1 MARLIRFAGM
11 LAVLGALAF
20 WLLTA
25 PAVLA
30 TIKGSPL
37 PLASGAP
44 DPANGKAM
52 FYAGG
57 CASCHATENQ
67 PDKTLLGG
75 GHALKSPFGTFYAPN
90 ISSHP
95 RDGIGAWTPEQFLA
109 AMREGVSPNGEHY
122 FPAFPYTSYQRM
134 LPKDVGD
141 LFAYLKTL
149 PPVEGRVR
157 DHDVGFP
164 FNIRR
169 SLGGWKLLFADGQV
183 FKPDMTKTAEWNR
196 GAYLVNGPGHCAECH
211 SSRNP
216 IGGIVED
223 KRFAGG
229 PDPSGKGYVPNITP
243 HATGLGSWSK
253 KDIAYLLES
262 GFTPENDS
270 VGGSMTP
277 VIANTSTLSAADRSA
292 IAEYLATLPAIEGR
306 KKPQ

>member
-30 TIKGSPL
+30 TIKGSTL

>member
-1 MARLIRFAGM
+1 MARLIRLAGM

-30 TIKGSPL
+30 TLKGSSL

-44 DPANGKAM
+44 DLANGKTM

-90 ISSHP
+90 ISSHAK
-95 RDGIGAWTPEQFLA
+95 DGIGAWTAEQFLT
-109 AMREGVSPNGEHY
+109 AMREGVSPQGEHY
-122 FPAFPYTSYQRM
+122 FPAFPFTSYQRM
-134 LPKDVGD
+134 PPKDVGD
-141 LFAYLKTL
+141 LFAFLKTL
-149 PPVEGRVR
+149 PAVEGRVR
-157 DHDVGFP
+157 AHDVGFP

-183 FKPDMTKTAEWNR
+183 FKPDPTKTPEWNR
-196 GAYLVNGPGHCAECH
+196 GAYLVTGPGHCAECH
-211 SSRNP
+211 SPRNL
-216 IGGIVED
+216 IGGIIED
-223 KRFAGG
+223 KRFSGG

-243 HATGLGSWSK
+243 HKTGLGAWSK

-262 GFTPENDS
+262 GFTPDNDS

-277 VIANTSTLSAADRSA
+277 VIANTSTLTPEDRAAM
-292 IAEYLATLPAIEGR
+292 AEYLATLPAIEGR

>member
-30 TIKGSPL
+30 TIKGSTL

-95 RDGIGAWTPEQFLA
+95 RDGIGAWTPEHAEVLRA
-109 AMREGVSPNGEHY
+109 AAVGRLGPDTAIEIRVVERIERTVSGKLRLVVREG
-122 FPAFPYTSYQRM
+122 
-134 LPKDVGD
+134 
-141 LFAYLKTL
+141 
-149 PPVEGRVR
+149 
-157 DHDVGFP
+157 
-164 FNIRR
+164 
-169 SLGGWKLLFADGQV
+169 
-183 FKPDMTKTAEWNR
+183 
-196 GAYLVNGPGHCAECH
+196 GA
-211 SSRNP
+211 
-216 IGGIVED
+216 
-223 KRFAGG
+223 
-229 PDPSGKGYVPNITP
+229 
-243 HATGLGSWSK
+243 
-253 KDIAYLLES
+253 
-262 GFTPENDS
+262 
-270 VGGSMTP
+270 
-277 VIANTSTLSAADRSA
+277 
-292 IAEYLATLPAIEGR
+292 
-306 KKPQ
+306 